1 MKTYSIGILGAT
13 GAVGREM
20 MKILS
25 ERRFPAGSIRLFASE
40 RSAGKIMTFMGNE
53 VTLENADGADF
64 SGLDFV
70 LGAVSSD
77 LAKKFAPKI
86 TSSGAIF
93 IDNSSAFR
101 SDESVPLVIPEINP
115 EDVFSHSG
123 IISNPNCSTIITL
136 VAANA
141 LCRLSPIKAMIVSTY
156 QAVSGAG
163 EGGIR
168 ELAEQNASL
177 AGGEPTFCRVFPHRI
192 AENLIPFI
200 GSPLSDGYTTE
211 ERKMQSE
218 GRKILHLPSLSVT
231 CTCVRVPI
239 VRSHSVSVSVFTE
252 DRITVEQAKAAFS
265 SAEGCRLCDGNDYPM
280 PLFASGGDTVLVGRV
295 REDLTRE
302 NGIAFFC
309 CGDQLRKGAATN
321 AVCIAELLTNQ

>member
-25 ERRFPAGSIRLFASE
+25 ERGFPVGNIRLFASE

-70 LGAVSSD
+70 LGAVSSY

-86 TSSGAIF
+86 ISSGAVF

-101 SDESVPLVIPEINP
+101 SDERVPLVIPEINP
-115 EDVFSHSG
+115 TDALSHSG

-141 LCRLSPIKAMIVSTY
+141 ICRLSPIKAMIVSTY

-168 ELAEQNASL
+168 ELAEQQASL
-177 AGGEPTFCRVFPHRI
+177 AGGEPTFCRVFSHRI

-200 GSPLSDGYTTE
+200 GSLLSDGYTTE
-211 ERKMQSE
+211 ELK
-218 GRKILHLPSLSVT
+218 SLSVT
-231 CTCVRVPI
+231 CTCVRVPV

-252 DRITVEQAKAAFS
+252 EKITVEQAKKAFS
-265 SAEGCRLCDGNDYPM
+265 SSDGCRLCDGEDYPM
-280 PLFASGGDTVLVGRV
+280 PLYASGGDTVLVGRV
-295 REDLTRE
+295 REDFTRE

-321 AVCIAELLTNQ
+321 AVQIAELLSL

>member
-1 MKTYSIGILGAT
+1 MKTYGIGILGAT

-20 MKILS
+20 MKVLS
-25 ERRFPAGSIRLFASE
+25 ERRFPVGSIRLFASE
-40 RSAGKIMTFMGNE
+40 RSAGKKMTFEGEE

-64 SGLDFV
+64 SGLDLV

-77 LAKKFAPKI
+77 TAKKFAPRI
-86 TSSGAIF
+86 VSSGAVF

-101 SDESVPLVIPEINP
+101 RDEDVPLVIPEINP
-115 EDVFSHSG
+115 EDAFSHSG
-123 IISNPNCSTIITL
+123 IISNPNCSTVITL

-141 LCRLSPIKAMIVSTY
+141 VCRLSPIRAMIASTY

-168 ELAEQNASL
+168 ELSEQQASL
-177 AGGEPTFCRVFPHRI
+177 ARGEPTFCRVFPHRI

-200 GSPLSDGYTTE
+200 GSPSVAGYTTE
-211 ERKMQSE
+211 ELKMQSE
-218 GRKILHLPSLSVT
+218 GRKILHLPKLSVT
-231 CTCVRVPI
+231 CTCVRVPV

-252 DRITVEQAKAAFS
+252 KKITTEQAKEAFS
-265 SAEGCRLCDGNDYPM
+265 SSEGCRLCEEDSYPM
-280 PLFASGGDTVLVGRV
+280 PLYASGSDSVFVGRV
-295 REDLTRE
+295 REDFTQE

-321 AVCIAELLTNQ
+321 AVQIAELLTFG

>member
-25 ERRFPAGSIRLFASE
+25 ERGFPVGNIRLFASE

-86 TSSGAIF
+86 ISSGAVF

-101 SDESVPLVIPEINP
+101 SDERVPLVIPEINP
-115 EDVFSHSG
+115 TDAFSHSG

-141 LCRLSPIKAMIVSTY
+141 ICRLSPIKAMIASTY

-168 ELAEQNASL
+168 ELSEQQASL
-177 AGGEPTFCRVFPHRI
+177 ARGEPTFCRIFSHRI

-200 GSPLSDGYTTE
+200 GSPSVAGYTTE
-211 ERKMQSE
+211 ELKMQSE
-218 GRKILHLPSLSVT
+218 GRKILHLPGLSVT
-231 CTCVRVPI
+231 CTCVRVPV
-239 VRSHSVSVSVFTE
+239 VRSHSVSVSVFTKE
-252 DRITVEQAKAAFS
+252 KISVEQAKKAFS
-265 SAEGCRLCDGNDYPM
+265 SSDGCHLCDGEDYPM
-280 PLFASGGDTVLVGRV
+280 PLYASGGDTVLVGRV
-295 REDLTRE
+295 REDFTRE

-321 AVCIAELLTNQ
+321 AVQIAELLSL

>member
-25 ERRFPAGSIRLFASE
+25 ERDFPVGNIRLFASE
-40 RSAGKIMTFMGNE
+40 RSAGKKLAFAESE
-53 VTLENADGADF
+53 VDIENADGADF

-101 SDESVPLVIPEINP
+101 ADERVPLVIPEINP
-115 EDVFSHSG
+115 EDVLSHSG

-141 LCRLSPIKAMIVSTY
+141 ICRLSPIKAMIVSTY

-168 ELAEQNASL
+168 ELSEQQASL
-177 AGGEPTFCRVFPHRI
+177 ARGEPTFCRVFPHRI

-200 GSPLSDGYTTE
+200 GSLLSDGYTTE
-211 ERKMQSE
+211 ELKMQSE
-218 GRKILHLPSLSVT
+218 GRKILHLPGLSVT

-295 REDLTRE
+295 REDFTRE

>member
-13 GAVGREM
+13 DAVGREM

-25 ERRFPAGSIRLFASE
+25 ERGFPVGNIRLFASE
-40 RSAGKIMTFMGNE
+40 RSAGKKLAFAESE
-53 VTLENADGADF
+53 VDIENADGADF

-86 TSSGAIF
+86 ISSGAVF

-101 SDESVPLVIPEINP
+101 SDERVPLVIPEINP
-115 EDVFSHSG
+115 TDAFSHSG

-141 LCRLSPIKAMIVSTY
+141 LCRLSPIKAMIASTY

-168 ELAEQNASL
+168 ELSEQQASL

-200 GSPLSDGYTTE
+200 GSPSVAGYTTE
-211 ERKMQSE
+211 ELKMQRE

-231 CTCVRVPI
+231 CTCVRVPV

-265 SAEGCRLCDGNDYPM
+265 SADGCRLCDGEDYPM
-280 PLFASGGDTVLVGRV
+280 PLYASGGDTVLVGRV
-295 REDLTRE
+295 REDFTRE

-321 AVCIAELLTNQ
+321 AVQIAELLSL

>member
-25 ERRFPAGSIRLFASE
+25 ERGFPVGNIRLFASE

-64 SGLDFV
+64 SGLYFV

-86 TSSGAIF
+86 ISSGAVF

-101 SDESVPLVIPEINP
+101 SDERIPLVIPEINP
-115 EDVFSHSG
+115 TDAFSHSG

-141 LCRLSPIKAMIVSTY
+141 LCRLSPIKAMIASTY

-168 ELAEQNASL
+168 SGSQGNPRSVPPRDRFRGAYKISSSPRSAS
-177 AGGEPTFCRVFPHRI
+177 CRRPICISACR
-192 AENLIPFI
+192 
-200 GSPLSDGYTTE
+200 PLCA
-211 ERKMQSE
+211 R
-218 GRKILHLPSLSVT
+218 R
-231 CTCVRVPI
+231 
-239 VRSHSVSVSVFTE
+239 
-252 DRITVEQAKAAFS
+252 
-265 SAEGCRLCDGNDYPM
+265 
-280 PLFASGGDTVLVGRV
+280 
-295 REDLTRE
+295 
-302 NGIAFFC
+302 
-309 CGDQLRKGAATN
+309 
-321 AVCIAELLTNQ
+321 

>member
-1 MKTYSIGILGAT
+1 M
-13 GAVGREM
+13 
-20 MKILS
+20 
-25 ERRFPAGSIRLFASE
+25 
-40 RSAGKIMTFMGNE
+40 
-53 VTLENADGADF
+53 
-64 SGLDFV
+64 
-70 LGAVSSD
+70 
-77 LAKKFAPKI
+77 
-86 TSSGAIF
+86 
-93 IDNSSAFR
+93 
-101 SDESVPLVIPEINP
+101 PLVIPEINP
-115 EDVFSHSG
+115 EDVLSHSG

-218 GRKILHLPSLSVT
+218 GRKILHLPGLSVT

-265 SAEGCRLCDGNDYPM
+265 SAKGCRLCDGNDYPM